1 MYLQLLFF
9 VIYAA
14 VSFVTCLNV
23 GTVLFT
29 ERDRSRECWDVE
41 GLALVTSRMILT
53 DVLPERLNL
62 ANVDANFASDII
74 EYFRLSLD
82 VVRRMTYGK
91 SRHVMLLALA
101 DILGKIL

>member
-1 MYLQLLFF
+1 MYFQLLVF
-9 VIYAA
+9 VICGP

-23 GTVLFT
+23 GTVIFT

-53 DVLPERLNL
+53 DVLPERIALSS
-62 ANVDANFASDII
+62 VDANFAGDVI

-101 DILGKIL
+101 DVLGKTL